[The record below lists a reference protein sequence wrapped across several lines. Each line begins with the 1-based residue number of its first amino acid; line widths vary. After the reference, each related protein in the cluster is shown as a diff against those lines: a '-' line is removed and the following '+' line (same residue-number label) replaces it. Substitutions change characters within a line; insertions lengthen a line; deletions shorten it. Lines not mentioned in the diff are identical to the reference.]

1 MAVQTP
7 KDYINY
13 LITNN
18 ITITLI
24 DFVKELNKIIYKI
37 DILFIDDL
45 LGLVGKNEICIPHK
59 YLVEYGIV
67 TENSSGHVLRI
78 INQFEPIENVDYLL
92 SEVGQQIKPGRGGG
106 TKYAKEYTLHP
117 RLFKLCLMRSKNT
130 LKYSKYYL
138 LLEEC
143 IKYYTDY
150 QLQMKQNENKTL
162 HNKLDKLEE
171 YNEQI
176 LVELKESRKQIDK
189 ILNVNERLE
198 EKLDIIVEDRVIYPT
213 DNTKVQT
220 FVICKTGDKQ
230 YQMISGSDDHI
241 SNRVKS
247 LKGDIILKLENVPNC
262 YYLKI
267 LIKENMTDNYKF
279 KNDTVIRNKSTTEK
293 AMLLT
298 VNEIYEERKNKDNI

>member
-7 KDYINY
+7 EDYINY

-18 ITITLI
+18 ITISLI
-24 DFVKELNKIIYKI
+24 DFVKELNSQCENI
-37 DILFIDDL
+37 DISFIDEL
-45 LGLVGKNEICIPHK
+45 LDLVGKNEICIPHK
-59 YLVEYGIV
+59 YLIDYGIIT
-67 TENSSGHVLRI
+67 TENRSNVI
-78 INQFEPIENVDYLL
+78 IRVIDQYEAIENVDYNLHNVVQVR
-92 SEVGQQIKPGRGGG
+92 ENRGTVIK
-106 TKYAKEYTLHP
+106 KEYTLHP

-130 LKYSKYYL
+130 LKYSKYYIF
-138 LLEEC
+138 LEEC

-162 HNKLDKLEE
+162 HNKLDYVINKLDKSEE
-171 YNEQI
+171 QNKQLLEQ
-176 LVELKESRKQIDK
+176 VNK
-189 ILNVNERLE
+189 ILNINERLE
-198 EKLDIIVEDRVIYPT
+198 EKVDILVDDRVIYPT

-267 LIKENMTDNYKF
+267 LIKENMIDNYKF

-298 VNEIYEERKNKDNI
+298 VNEIYEERKNKDTV